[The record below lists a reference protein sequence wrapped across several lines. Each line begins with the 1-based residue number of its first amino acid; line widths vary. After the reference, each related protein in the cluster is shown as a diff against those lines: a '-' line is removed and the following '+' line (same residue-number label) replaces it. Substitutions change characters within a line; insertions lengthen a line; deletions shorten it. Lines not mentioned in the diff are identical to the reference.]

1 LRTQLQHLARRAP
14 SLRRRRSA
22 LVATLAAAAL
32 ALCFAASD
40 ALATGCGELSLDGPA
55 SQADLLMESLERDFR
70 RRTRVVRM
78 DIQTTYSRPSRSFR
92 PPVNQSNRRT
102 LWGVFDSD
110 ADATRMLYVFSGP
123 GRLAGTTLL
132 MHDRI
137 AADEP
142 DAMWVYLRS
151 FGIFKQF
158 DSSKQRVRVPGTALT
173 YEDSRGF
180 IPLDKYRFFWN
191 DEPSPDASVIL
202 ACPRSPRIQEDVG
215 YRSLQLWVDPAKRLV
230 REVRYEGLGGGLL
243 KTYRLIREIEI
254 DAAFFP
260 AEVELTHVAEGFRS
274 DIRYEHWL
282 LKSPPPAGFF
292 APNTD
297 QSPFLDRLRAQVEAI
312 GQGERIRAELAR
324 ADEQVREFEEKLRR
338 IQESGG
344 AGRRPRD

>member
-1 LRTQLQHLARRAP
+1 
-14 SLRRRRSA
+14 
-22 LVATLAAAAL
+22 
-32 ALCFAASD
+32 
-40 ALATGCGELSLDGPA
+40 
-55 SQADLLMESLERDFR
+55 MERLERDFR
-70 RRTRVVRM
+70 SRSRVVRM
-78 DIQTTYSRPSRSFR
+78 DIRTTYLRTSRSFR
-92 PPVNQSNRRT
+92 PPVNEPNRRT

-110 ADATRMLYVFSGP
+110 ADATRLLYVFSGP

-137 AADEP
+137 APNEP

-180 IPLDKYRFFWN
+180 IPLDKYRFFRN
-191 DEPSPDASVIL
+191 DEPSQDAPAIL
-202 ACPRSPRIQEDVG
+202 ACPRSPRVQEDVG
-215 YRSLQLWVDPAKRLV
+215 YRSLLLRVDPAKKLV

-243 KTYRLIREIEI
+243 KTYRLVREIEI
-254 DAAFFP
+254 GAAFFP
-260 AEVELTHVAEGFRS
+260 AEVELTHLAEGFRS
-274 DIRYEHWL
+274 DIRYEHWIL
-282 LKSPPPAGFF
+282 ESPPPAGFF
-292 APNTD
+292 TPNTD

-312 GQGERIRAELAR
+312 GEGERIRAELAR

-344 AGRRPRD
+344 AARQPRKK